1 MSGLTT
7 TGSTVLSG
15 LDQLPPSLN
24 FWRHA
29 LQWFGGLGMIVMALA
44 VLPLLGVGGMQLYKG
59 QAPGAVKDER
69 LAPRITETAKQ
80 LWLVYALITAAG
92 IMALRLSGMSWFDAI
107 CHAFS
112 AVGLG
117 GFSTHDRSI
126 AWFNS
131 AAIELVLMALMVIV
145 RG

>member
-1 MSGLTT
+1 MS
-7 TGSTVLSG
+7 V
-15 LDQLPPSLN
+15 
-24 FWRHA
+24 
-29 LQWFGGLGMIVMALA
+29 A

-59 QAPGAVKDER
+59 ATPGAVKSER

-92 IMALRLSGMSWFDAI
+92 IVALRICHMSWFDAF

-131 AAIELVLMALMVIV
+131 AAVEAVLMVMMVIACLNFARHIV
-145 RG
+145 ALKRLSLEGYRNDPEAKGI